1 MNIESSF
8 GKNALSSESPDWG
21 CLRTSDEAR
30 PLDDA
35 RAIED
40 ALYEDAETCD
50 TLQTARYRELTYK
63 RVRNGYRFFFVHIA
77 GINIIYAI
85 YHQREDWQNLVSDRH
100 IGLDDA

>member
-1 MNIESSF
+1 MKLVPGTMRDFYRIYAHHERHSSME
-8 GKNALSSESPDWG
+8 N
-21 CLRTSDEAR
+21 
-30 PLDDA
+30 A

-100 IGLDDA
+100 LGLDDA